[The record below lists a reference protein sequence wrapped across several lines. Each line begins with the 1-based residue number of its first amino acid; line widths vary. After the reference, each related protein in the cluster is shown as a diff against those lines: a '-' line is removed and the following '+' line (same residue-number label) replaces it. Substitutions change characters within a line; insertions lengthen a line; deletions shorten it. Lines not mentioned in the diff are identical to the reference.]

1 MSHSLTKIWIHGIW
15 GTKDRISL
23 IKSDYEKQLYDH
35 IKDKLESELGCKV
48 RIINGTEDHIHV
60 LFLLNPNYSIKDIFQ
75 RMKGDSSHWINEND
89 FTKNKFVWQTGYG
102 GFSVS
107 ESMVKEVERY
117 IKNQKEHHK
126 KVTFQQEYE
135 LFMQKYGLEIINR

>member
-15 GTKDRISL
+15 RTKDRISL

-35 IKDKLESELGCKV
+35 IKDKLENELGCKV

-75 RMKGDSSHWINEND
+75 RMKGDSSHWINKND
-89 FTKNKFVWQTGYG
+89 FTKNKFVWQMGYG

-107 ESMVKEVERY
+107 ESIVKEVERY